1 MSVYGEE
8 RYAEHHDVAHL
19 ERRIDELRQNL
30 TALAEGQDL
39 AELIRQI
46 RKPGYTTPAEF
57 TLVLGI
63 VEGLNV
69 QTRALAELKRTLLVG
84 SEKVALN
91 PQPLPP
97 KE

>member
-30 TALAEGQDL
+30 ATLAEDQDL

-57 TLVLGI
+57 TLVLGLSKACTYKR
-63 VEGLNV
+63 GRWRNSS
-69 QTRALAELKRTLLVG
+69 ELFL
-84 SEKVALN
+84 SEARRSN
-91 PQPLPP
+91 
-97 KE
+97 